1 MPEKESDLSQ
11 AKKTAAAKQD
21 ENSSVDKK
29 STKPETKRQAT
40 VKAAQQKTDQTSKQA
55 GKTVAKKVSKEAQL
69 AAQLTSLQA
78 KYDQLE
84 DKYLRAEAE
93 MANMTNRFKKEQATL
108 LKYDGQS
115 LAKDV
120 LPVLDNLAR
129 ALQIEAADEV
139 SRQLKHGIEMIHRD
153 MQKALA
159 DNHITK
165 IDALGKPFDPVY
177 HQAVKTVPAQKGQ
190 KSETVVEVYQDGYLL
205 KDRVLRPAMVV
216 VAQ

>member
-1 MPEKESDLSQ
+1 MSEKESDLSQ
-11 AKKTAAAKQD
+11 QQESAEKKKDA
-21 ENSSVDKK
+21 N
-29 STKPETKRQAT
+29 KPKP
-40 VKAAQQKTDQTSKQA
+40 VKASKAKAEKAIVDQKLKQQLSD
-55 GKTVAKKVSKEAQL
+55 
-69 AAQLTSLQA
+69 LQA

-93 MANMTNRFKKEQATL
+93 MANMTTRFKNEQAKL
-108 LKYDGQS
+108 IKYDGQA

-129 ALQIEAADEV
+129 ALQIEAQDDV
-139 SRQLKHGIEMIHRD
+139 SKQLKHGIEMVHRD
-153 MQKALA
+153 MEKALK

-165 IDALGKPFDPVY
+165 IEALGKPFDPLY
-177 HQAVKTVPAQKGQ
+177 HQAVKTVPVEKGQ
-190 KSETVVEVYQDGYLL
+190 QPETVVEVFQEGYLL